1 MLTIPDAIKT
11 LFKTDGVFKNFRAHF
26 PNGERADIT
35 NSNIVRESLKFTES
49 ACSESTFRFGGC
61 ERSVLEF
68 ETVGVE
74 NILGAQIQCGIE
86 IDTTSLSAAQ
96 LTAIA
101 ADPGDGTLVLAS
113 SSDIGRGY
121 YRVPLGTFV
130 VASCPRNH
138 EAMTRRQITAYS
150 PNYTKLAPPEWAKRN
165 WWSRGLNYTDGA
177 ETLVAANLGYYSPAF
192 MAALGYSATPITL
205 DDAATTT
212 ISLSGTLKDINGNQV
227 AWSMTG
233 FMRPYSIFLYNSVFH
248 SLGGISLGTFDAE
261 ALLSFIR
268 TELADAKIDYLAS
281 NKYVGFVR
289 ILNDENFI
297 RLVMGDGLPRLEYP
311 DDVYSYARTI
321 LSGDVQV
328 VNASGP
334 SPTGRILA
342 APRLSLYI
350 PYTVTVTI
358 AGHSYTATPGAERP
372 SAWVWL
378 RQGASPF
385 QSPML
390 EIPVAGDQRW
400 LANMKRMSWRS
411 WDMGNVADIVRGW
424 AEINGRMIL
433 YGRKGIRL
441 VQLSQASPVALTP
454 ADVESAWWDEYDV
467 EPVGIV
473 RYSYGENHDKT
484 GTTYIGNGGSVYDM
498 TDNGLLALS
507 DGEPNT
513 VRGYIADGVAPAL
526 DALADYTPAEIS
538 MPAWPWLEPGD
549 CIQFTASDGET
560 FTTYIMR
567 RTISGVQRL
576 SDSIESTGGSVE
588 DEDE

>member
-96 LTAIA
+96 LSAIA

-113 SSDIGRGY
+113 ASDIGRGY

-165 WWSRGLNYTDGA
+165 WWSRGLDYSAGS
-177 ETLVAANLGYYSPAF
+177 ETLVAANLGYYSPDF
-192 MAALGYSATPITL
+192 MATLGYSSTAIALSAGT
-205 DDAATTT
+205 AATG
-212 ISLSGTLKDINGNQV
+212 SASGTLKDVNGNSV
-227 AWSMTG
+227 PWSISYTVN
-233 FMRPYSIFLYNSVFH
+233 PYQLFPYNNVFQ
-248 SLGGISLGTFDAE
+248 SLGGVSLGDFDA
-261 ALLSFIR
+261 AGLLSFIR
-268 TELADAKIDYLAS
+268 TALADAQIDYVET
-281 NKYVGFVR
+281 NVWKGFVR
-289 ILNDENFI
+289 ILSDEDFI
-297 RLVMGDGLPRLEYP
+297 RLVLGDGLPRLEYP
-311 DDVYSYARTI
+311 DDAITYTRTI
-321 LSGDVQV
+321 ITDDVPV
-328 VNASGP
+328 INTAGPTASG
-334 SPTGRILA
+334 R
-342 APRLSLYI
+342 RLSINRLALHV
-350 PYTVTVTI
+350 PATVTVTV
-358 AGHSYTATPGAERP
+358 AGESYTAAIGSNPP
-372 SAWVWL
+372 SGWVWL

-400 LANMKRMSWRS
+400 LANMTRMSWRS

-433 YGRKGIRL
+433 YGRTGIRL
-441 VQLSQASPVALTP
+441 VQLSQTSPVALTP

-484 GTTYIGNGGSVYDM
+484 GTTYIGNGGSMYDM
-498 TDNGLLALS
+498 TDNGLLS
-507 DGEPNT
+507 ITNVDHDT
-513 VRGYIADGVAPAL
+513 VRGYIEDGLAPSL
-526 DALADYTPAEIS
+526 DALDGYTPAEII

-549 CIQFTASDGET
+549 AVQFTAAGGET

-576 SDSIESTGGSVE
+576 SDVIETTGGDVE